1 MVCFDEISANR
12 NDDAR
17 SGGGSREKEGG
28 GGDTKRL
35 ASNYSSGSSIVP
47 VCVRR
52 EYPHYSGNR
61 HYSACCHYWL
71 FLPMPCDF
79 TGTIAGNRH
88 YSTGTIEGPLLCE
101 FGDVALTSQHENQ
114 GQRHISM
121 SAPGQVTPDESA
133 QTQKRNTLPLRFMYA
148 VGLIALRYI
157 VRFRPSLGPGGRG
170 KARDHGFLSTQV
182 DQRAT
187 QCLRPHPARQKRST
201 IQIYSLHIAFE
212 KFPGPWWL

>member
-1 MVCFDEISANR
+1 M
-12 NDDAR
+12 
-17 SGGGSREKEGG
+17 
-28 GGDTKRL
+28 
-35 ASNYSSGSSIVP
+35 P

-71 FLPMPCDF
+71 FLPMPSDF

-88 YSTGTIEGPLLCE
+88 YSTGTIEEPLLCK

-148 VGLIALRYI
+148 VGFDCITVHRT
-157 VRFRPSLGPGGRG
+157 V
-170 KARDHGFLSTQV
+170 
-182 DQRAT
+182 
-187 QCLRPHPARQKRST
+187 ST
-201 IQIYSLHIAFE
+201 ISRPRRTRKSQRPRLFE
-212 KFPGPWWL
+212 HTSRPKSNAMFATSPSPAKTVDNPNIFTTYCIREVSRAMVAIGLQD